1 MKIDLNTILKRV
13 KALPPGALI
22 GIMVGGVL
30 VFGLAGWF
38 LLVRPQGAKATDLKA
53 QATEVRAKIDAY
65 HQQVAAVRAAPKIE
79 VADVYRLAKAM
90 PDRVDMPDLVL
101 ELSQLARDTG
111 IRFDS
116 ISPQAVAPLGS
127 YAVVP
132 ISVTFQGNFYNLADF
147 LYRLRSLVSVHAGRL
162 DATGRLFSVD
172 TLTFNESTFK
182 FPQIQAT
189 LVIDAF
195 VYGSGIP
202 AQAPIPATP
211 TTTTTSTTSTT
222 TTATST
228 TSAAPPSGA
237 SASGAP

>member
-1 MKIDLNTILKRV
+1 MKNAKSLSQN
-13 KALPPGALI
+13 ALI
-22 GIMVGGVL
+22 GIIVGGVL
-30 VFGLAGWF
+30 VFGLAVWF
-38 LLVRPQGAKATDLKA
+38 LLVHPQGGKLSNLKREATDV
-53 QATEVRAKIDAY
+53 QEKIDAY
-65 HQQVAAVRAAPKIE
+65 HQQVAAARSTPKIE

-90 PDRVDMPDLVL
+90 PNKTDMPDLLL

-116 ISPQAVAPLGS
+116 ISPQAIAPIGS
-127 YAVVP
+127 YTVLP

-172 TLTFNESTFK
+172 TLTFNESTLK

-195 VYGSGIP
+195 VYGTGVP
-202 AQAPIPATP
+202 AVATP
-211 TTTTTSTTSTT
+211 TTTTTTTTTTTSTAT
-222 TTATST
+222 ETA
-228 TSAAPPSGA
+228 PSGA
-237 SASGAP
+237 SATGAP